1 MARFLNL
8 HVFDIHKVLYYSNGM
23 FIKVTK
29 SGPRRYVQLV
39 EAYRNDTGRPKQRT
53 IATLGRLDQL
63 NAELESVISGLLR
76 VTGKALPE
84 APSTPVLKF
93 ESARNYGDVWALTE
107 LWNSLGFDQLR
118 QTFSGTRHTIDV
130 EALIRV
136 MVLNRLC
143 DPDSKLGVL
152 RWVETVTLPG
162 VMADKIEHQQL
173 LRAMDALVLYQDEVD
188 QVLSNLLRPLVDQD
202 LAVVF
207 YDMTT
212 IRAEG
217 LSQQDDDMRK
227 YGMSKEGLIARQ
239 VMLGVVQTAEGL
251 PLYHEVFD
259 GNTAEVTTLKPTI
272 EKIVQ
277 RFPIKRVIAVAD
289 RGLLSTDNLADLQ
302 TIKLPGGGTLEFILA
317 VPGRRYADFIELLA
331 PFHSA
336 QCVHAKKEVIGEV
349 LWNKLRLI
357 IAHDPEVAQ
366 DAGAKRDSLIQSL
379 EQQAAQW
386 SGKLDGQDSGKRTR
400 GRKLSDGGA
409 RARFYHEV
417 CEAHLARIIR
427 VDLKSELFT
436 YTIDEQAL
444 THARL
449 MDGKLLLVTNTPDF
463 GSDDIVKRYKSLAD
477 IERGFRVLKSEIEIG
492 PIYHRL
498 PKRIRAHAAIC
509 FMALILYRV
518 MRTRLRAS
526 ETALSPESA
535 LEKLRRIQHHKV
547 TLNETQPITGLSS
560 INQEQTNILCSLTIK
575 KPTLNTQLT
584 LL

>member
-1 MARFLNL
+1 
-8 HVFDIHKVLYYSNGM
+8 M
-23 FIKVTK
+23 FIKVTT

-39 EAYRNDTGRPKQRT
+39 EAYRDDNGRPKQRT
-53 IATLGRLDQL
+53 VATLGRLDQL
-63 NAELESVISGLLR
+63 NTELESVISGLLR
-76 VTGKALPE
+76 VTGKSLPE
-84 APSTPVLKF
+84 VTPTPSLTF
-93 ESARNYGDVWALTE
+93 EAARDYGDVWALTE
-107 LWNSLGFDQLR
+107 LWNSLGFDRLR
-118 QTFSGTRHTIDV
+118 QIFRRTRHAIDV

-162 VMADKIEHQQL
+162 IMAETIEHHQL
-173 LRAMDALVLYQDEVD
+173 LRAMDAMVAHQEEVD
-188 QVLSNLLRPLVDQD
+188 HVLASLLRPLVDQD

-217 LSQQDDDMRK
+217 LSQQDKDVRK
-227 YGMSKEGLIARQ
+227 FGMSKEGQVARQ
-239 VMLGVVQTAEGL
+239 VMLGVVQTADGL

-259 GNTAEVTTLKPTI
+259 GNTAEVTTIKPII
-272 EKIVQ
+272 EKIVR
-277 RFPIKRVIAVAD
+277 RFPVKRVIAVAD

-302 TIKLPGGGTLEFILA
+302 AITLPGGGALEFILA
-317 VPGRRYADFIELLA
+317 VPGRRYGDFVDLLA

-336 QCVHAKKEVIGEV
+336 QCVDAKQEV
-349 LWNKLRLI
+349 LGETQWDKLRLI
-357 IAHDPEVAQ
+357 IAHDPQVALE
-366 DAGAKRDSLIQSL
+366 AGAKRDSRIEAL
-379 EQQAAQW
+379 EQQATEW
-386 SGKLDGQDSGKRTR
+386 TGKLDGQDTGKKKR

-436 YTIDEQAL
+436 YTIDERAL
-444 THARL
+444 AHARL
-449 MDGKLLLVTNTPDF
+449 MDGKLLLVTNTGDLAPDEV
-463 GSDDIVKRYKSLAD
+463 VKRYKSLAD

-498 PKRIRAHAAIC
+498 PERIRAHAAIC
-509 FMALILYRV
+509 FMALILYRI
-518 MRTRLRAS
+518 MRTRLHAS
-526 ETALSPESA
+526 DTELSPERA
-535 LEKLRRIQHHKV
+535 LSKLRRIQHHRV
-547 TLNETQPITGLSS
+547 TLNGTESVTGISS
-560 INQEQTNILCSLTIK
+560 INKEQTDILAALTIK
-575 KPTLNTQLT
+575 KPTLDTQLT